1 MSYIV
6 MDLFKTS
13 IYISIPIILIHLLKN
28 KTLSKYTHKLN
39 YMICILIALRM
50 LFIFSIEIYLPV
62 EVLNK
67 RSNNLDSIAY
77 ISESSTGLE
86 TFINLIFYVWIIGT
100 IFVLISN
107 IYKQIM
113 FYKKMKNIKYKIEDE
128 YIINTLEKEKQ
139 DLNIK
144 TNINMFK
151 VNGLSSPALI
161 GFINHKIILP
171 NKDYNQEE
179 IKWILRHELIHFKR
193 KDNLLKLLLMIASA
207 IHWFNPLVKI
217 LNKYF
222 KEQCEL
228 SCDEK
233 VVEKF
238 SIEEVKSYAL
248 VLVNSL
254 RYKNT
259 LKSTFCSSQFNND
272 EIKLIKSR
280 VEKILDSNN
289 YKNGTNISIFIV
301 MIAVISMFSIS
312 TITKQNI
319 VYASESVVSTDF
331 KSIEEEFTNHI
342 MSRLTEEEK
351 KQVKIERDED
361 NYPIIF
367 VGDSKSFSINKSFK
381 KESK

>member
-1 MSYIV
+1 
-6 MDLFKTS
+6 MDVFKTS

-50 LFIFSIEIYLPV
+50 LFIFSIDIYLPI
-62 EVLNK
+62 EIFNK

-77 ISESSTGLE
+77 IYESSTNLE
-86 TFINLIFYVWIIGT
+86 TFLNLIFYVWIIGT

-107 IYKQIM
+107 MYKQIM

-144 TNINMFK
+144 RNINMFK

-161 GFINHKIILP
+161 GFINHKIIIP

-179 IKWILRHELIHFKR
+179 IKWILRHELIHFIR

-280 VEKILDSNN
+280 VEKILDSNR
-289 YKNGTNISIFIV
+289 YKNGTSISIFIV

-331 KSIEEEFTNHI
+331 KSIEEEFVNHI

-351 KQVKIERDED
+351 KQVKIGRDED

-367 VGDSKSFSINKSFK
+367 VGDSKSFSINKSFE

>member
-77 ISESSTGLE
+77 ISESSTDLE
-86 TFINLIFYVWIIGT
+86 TFLNLIFYVCIIGT

-144 TNINMFK
+144 RNINMFK

-207 IHWFNPLVKI
+207 IHWFNPLVRI

-259 LKSTFCSSQFNND
+259 LKSTFFSSQFNND

-280 VEKILDSNN
+280 VEKILDSNR
-289 YKNGTNISIFIV
+289 YKNGTSISIFIV

-319 VYASESVVSTDF
+319 VYASESVVSKDF
-331 KSIEEEFTNHI
+331 KSIEEEFANHI

-351 KQVKIERDED
+351 KQVKIGRDED

-367 VGDSKSFSINKSFK
+367 VGDSKSFSISKSFE

>member
-6 MDLFKTS
+6 MEVFKTS
-13 IYISIPIILIHLLKN
+13 IYISVPIILIHLLKN
-28 KTLSKYTHKLN
+28 KILSKYTHKLN
-39 YMICILIALRM
+39 YMICILITLRM
-50 LFIFSIEIYLPV
+50 LFVSSIEIYLPV

-67 RSNNLDSIAY
+67 KSNNLNSVAY
-77 ISESSTGLE
+77 ISENSTNLE
-86 TFINLIFYVWIIGT
+86 IFLSLIFYAWIVGT

-128 YIINTLEKEKQ
+128 YIIDTLEKEKQ
-139 DLNIK
+139 ALNIK
-144 TNINMFK
+144 RNINMFK

-161 GFINHKIILP
+161 GFIKHKIIIP

-233 VVEKF
+233 VVDKF
-238 SIEEVKSYAL
+238 SIDEVKSYAF

-280 VEKILDSNN
+280 VEKILDSNK
-289 YKNGTNISIFIV
+289 YKNGTSISIFIA

-312 TITKQNI
+312 TITNQNI
-319 VYASESVVSTDF
+319 SYASESVVSNDF
-331 KSIEEEFTNHI
+331 QSIEEEFVNHI

-351 KQVKIERDED
+351 RKVKIVRDED
-361 NYPIIF
+361 NYPIIS
-367 VGDSKSFSINKSFK
+367 VGERKSFSISKSFK

>member
-6 MDLFKTS
+6 MEVFKTS
-13 IYISIPIILIHLLKN
+13 IYISVPIILIHLLKN
-28 KTLSKYTHKLN
+28 KILSKYTHKLN
-39 YMICILIALRM
+39 YMICILITLRM
-50 LFIFSIEIYLPV
+50 LFVSSIEIYLPV

-67 RSNNLDSIAY
+67 KSNKLNSVAY
-77 ISESSTGLE
+77 ISENSTNLE
-86 TFINLIFYVWIIGT
+86 IFLSLIFYAWILGT
-100 IFVLISN
+100 IFILMSN

-128 YIINTLEKEKQ
+128 YIIDALEKEKQ
-139 DLNIK
+139 ALNIK
-144 TNINMFK
+144 RNINIFK

-161 GFINHKIILP
+161 GFIKHKIIIP

-228 SCDEK
+228 SCDEE
-233 VVEKF
+233 VVDKF
-238 SIEEVKSYAL
+238 SIDEVKNYAF

-259 LKSTFCSSQFNND
+259 LKSTFCSSQFYND

-280 VEKILDSNN
+280 VEKILDSNK
-289 YKNGTNISIFIV
+289 YKNGTSISIFIA

-312 TITKQNI
+312 TITNQNI
-319 VYASESVVSTDF
+319 SYASESVVSNDF
-331 KSIEEEFTNHI
+331 QSIEEEFVNHI

-351 KQVKIERDED
+351 RQVKIVRDED
-361 NYPIIF
+361 NYPIIS
-367 VGDSKSFSINKSFK
+367 VGESKYFSISKSFE

>member
-67 RSNNLDSIAY
+67 RSNNLDNIAY
-77 ISESSTGLE
+77 ISESCTDLE
-86 TFINLIFYVWIIGT
+86 TFLNLIFYVWIIGT

-144 TNINMFK
+144 RNINMFK

-259 LKSTFCSSQFNND
+259 LKSTFFSSQFNND

-280 VEKILDSNN
+280 VEKILDSNR
-289 YKNGTNISIFIV
+289 YKNGTSISIFIV

-319 VYASESVVSTDF
+319 VYASESVVSNDF
-331 KSIEEEFTNHI
+331 KSIEEEFANHI

-351 KQVKIERDED
+351 KQVKIGRDED

-367 VGDSKSFSINKSFK
+367 VGDSKSFSISKSFE

>member
-13 IYISIPIILIHLLKN
+13 IYISMPIILIHLLKN
-28 KTLSKYTHKLN
+28 KTLSKYTHILN

-67 RSNNLDSIAY
+67 RSNNLDNIAY
-77 ISESSTGLE
+77 ISESCTDLE
-86 TFINLIFYVWIIGT
+86 TFLNLIFYVWIIGT

-144 TNINMFK
+144 RNINMFK

-259 LKSTFCSSQFNND
+259 LKSTFFSSQFNND

-280 VEKILDSNN
+280 VEKILDSNR
-289 YKNGTNISIFIV
+289 YKNGTSISIFIV

-319 VYASESVVSTDF
+319 VYASENVVYSDF

-351 KQVKIERDED
+351 KQVKIGRDED

-367 VGDSKSFSINKSFK
+367 VGDSKSFSISKSFE